1 MSKDYYEILGIPRGA
16 SKDDIKKAFRG
27 LAHKYHP
34 DKKGGD
40 EKKFKEINEAYT
52 ILSDDKKRSEYDT
65 YGRVFSEG
73 APSGA
78 GPQGGFGGFDFSQFN
93 GGEGFGQEF
102 QFNNFD
108 LGDIF
113 GEFFGGGASGRQA
126 ARGHDISINL
136 EISFFESVFGT
147 ERKIYL
153 TKGSVCDVCNG
164 SGGKP
169 GAEEVTCTVCNGKG
183 KVREARRSFIG
194 SFTST
199 KTCAECHGRGK
210 IPKERCLSCKGTG
223 VIRSEKEI
231 TVNVPSGIED
241 GEVVRLSG
249 AGEAI
254 SGGTPGDLY
263 IKISVKKH
271 PLFWKEGQNL
281 VTELTIKLSTALLG
295 GEYTLETLDG
305 NISVKIPK
313 GVSFG
318 EVLRIRGKGV
328 PFSKGK
334 RGDLMIKIKIDL
346 PSRLSKSAEH
356 MVEEL
361 RKEGI

>member
-1 MSKDYYEILGIPRGA
+1 MSKDYYELLGVARNA

-52 ILSDDKKRSEYDT
+52 VLSDDKKRSEYDT

-73 APSGA
+73 EPA
-78 GPQGGFGGFDFSQFN
+78 GPGQAGGFGGFDFSQFN
-93 GGEGFGQEF
+93 REGFGQEF

-113 GEFFGGGASGRQA
+113 GEFFGGGTGRAQMP
-126 ARGHDISINL
+126 RGHDISINL
-136 EISFFESVFGT
+136 EVSFAESIFGT

-153 TKGSVCDVCNG
+153 TKGSVCDTCQG

-169 GAEEVTCTVCNGKG
+169 GSEEVICGVCNGKG

-210 IPKERCLSCKGTG
+210 ISKEKCSACCGARGG
-223 VIRSEKEI
+223 VM
-231 TVNVPSGIED
+231 
-241 GEVVRLSG
+241 
-249 AGEAI
+249 A
-254 SGGTPGDLY
+254 
-263 IKISVKKH
+263 
-271 PLFWKEGQNL
+271 F
-281 VTELTIKLSTALLG
+281 EL
-295 GEYTLETLDG
+295 
-305 NISVKIPK
+305 
-313 GVSFG
+313 
-318 EVLRIRGKGV
+318 
-328 PFSKGK
+328 
-334 RGDLMIKIKIDL
+334 
-346 PSRLSKSAEH
+346 
-356 MVEEL
+356 
-361 RKEGI
+361 